1 MPKKKITFKHRL
13 EYSGFMIFV
22 LLIKLSPL
30 FLVRFN
36 QKLLG
41 FLLGKIGKKY
51 PGIVAK
57 NLNIAFPHYSAGE
70 IAQLSEAIYRHFVSI
85 LIEMIVIFVKK
96 RPGKILKPIEIL
108 HPEVLEQAL
117 AKHKGVILFSGHF
130 GNWELVPFILSRK
143 LNRKINSIA
152 RKMDNPLVEKKV
164 KQFREYMGSCVI
176 DKQNAIRTIL
186 KRLENNEIVYLL
198 MDQNTIARE
207 AVFVDFFGE
216 KASVVAS
223 VSQLHLKRAIPL
235 IPVFLH
241 YEQDKIVLE
250 LLEEIDTG
258 AGESGKKEEKEE
270 KMVRLTQQCTSIIEA
285 KVRKYPE
292 QWFWLHNRWKTRP
305 PQEKNSANGER
316 VKKEG

>member
-1 MPKKKITFKHRL
+1 MPKKKITLKHRL
-13 EYSGFMIFV
+13 EYIGFMAFV
-22 LLIKLSPL
+22 LLIKASPL

-41 FLLGKIGKKY
+41 FIFGKIGKRH

-57 NLNIAFPHYSAGE
+57 NLKLAFPHYPAGE
-70 IAQLSEAIYRHFVSI
+70 IAQLCEGIYRHFSAV
-85 LIEMIVIFVKK
+85 LIEMIFIYVKN

-108 HPEVLEQAL
+108 HLEVLERAL
-117 AKHKGVILFSGHF
+117 EKNKGAVLFSGHF
-130 GNWELVPFILSRK
+130 GNWELIPFILNRN

-198 MDQNTIARE
+198 VDQNTIARE

-216 KASVVAS
+216 KASAIPS
-223 VSQLHLKRAIPL
+223 VSQLHLKRAIPI
-235 IPVFLH
+235 IPIFLH

-250 LLEEIDTG
+250 LLDEVD
-258 AGESGKKEEKEE
+258 ANVSGPDKKEE
-270 KMVRLTQQCTSIIEA
+270 VLRLTQKCTSIIEA
-285 KVRKYPE
+285 KIRQYPE

-305 PQEKNSANGER
+305 PQEKKQRTRMKN
-316 VKKEG
+316 KE